1 LPESIDADH
10 IATLVRQHQSE
21 LRLYAAQFSQW
32 ADDIV
37 QEAFMELAARS
48 TMPESPRAWLYSAVR
63 SRSLNQKRS
72 QRRRKTR
79 ENAVAQSELNR
90 PDNRDGN
97 ETNVQWITEAM
108 QFLKPKQREIIAL
121 RIWNQLG
128 WKQIAEI
135 TQQSTS
141 NAHRQ
146 YVDALTSL
154 KLLWEQNCE

>member
-1 LPESIDADH
+1 
-10 IATLVRQHQSE
+10 
-21 LRLYAAQFSQW
+21 
-32 ADDIV
+32 
-37 QEAFMELAARS
+37 MELAARS
-48 TMPESPRAWLYSAVR
+48 TMPDSPRAWLFRAVR

-72 QRRRKTR
+72 QQRRQNR

-90 PDNRDGN
+90 PANRGSE
-97 ETNVQWITEAM
+97 ETNIQWINEAM
-108 QFLKPKQREIIAL
+108 QFLKPQQREIIAL

-128 WKQIAEI
+128 WQQISEI

-154 KLLWEQNCE
+154 KLLWEQHCE